1 MDQATRAKV
10 RRACPQGRIKTLA
23 TRKIHGVAIT
33 QKNLG
38 AWILNCARPLRFAA
52 FHIRPRSL
60 RRCRNQNG
68 YKSQQGNRSVSH
80 SISLELYFASWDG
93 FLWLQ
98 TMTATRSK
106 KPHRLGCGSRQKE
119 ENQNVGV
126 TLELYKENSHKH
138 CLSQIDMPGRQ
149 KTFKPSRTALGGLF
163 FLAVSAE
170 PLRTRPAGHFFRPPG
185 LPLAC
190 KSWCDGSIACAAVAA
205 LNAVH

>member
-10 RRACPQGRIKTLA
+10 RRARPQGRIKTLA

-33 QKNLG
+33 QKNVG

-52 FHIRPRSL
+52 LDCSPNACGARRLIWMSAPTWKLFPYSCATSFHIRPRSL

-138 CLSQIDMPGRQ
+138 CLSQSDMPGRQ
-149 KTFKPSRTALGGLF
+149 RPLSPPAQPS
-163 FLAVSAE
+163 
-170 PLRTRPAGHFFRPPG
+170 
-185 LPLAC
+185 
-190 KSWCDGSIACAAVAA
+190 AASFS
-205 LNAVH
+205 